1 MYPHKIPQIGRYI
14 FPAMTLFLLIL
25 KPTLAFAAESG
36 PTYGSVLKFS
46 AGMAMGVVIHEGT
59 HALVAGLTGTTLT
72 WKIGTYNQPLGF
84 TERANSD
91 AKGIAIYSSGL
102 ISQAIGSEVILR
114 VDKIDKNDAYVR
126 GMMTWNFLNPIM
138 YTLDFWFFRVSNKSN
153 GNSYQGD
160 LEGIKYYS
168 NDATANAF
176 ALSMGAIA
184 TYQGYRFLQ
193 TQSWAPD
200 WLRGDLDRVSL
211 GPLPSGGFIMIYRF
225 DFKLLS

>member
-1 MYPHKIPQIGRYI
+1 MNPDRIFQIWRYI
-14 FPAMTLFLLIL
+14 FPAITVLVLML
-25 KPTLAFAAESG
+25 KPTSASADESG
-36 PTYGSVLKFS
+36 LTYGSVLKFS
-46 AGMAMGVVIHEGT
+46 AGIATAALIHEGS
-59 HALVAGLTGTTLT
+59 HALVAGLTGTALT

-153 GNSYQGD
+153 GNGYQGD
-160 LEGIKYYS
+160 LEGIKHYS
-168 NDATANAF
+168 NDAMANAF
-176 ALSMGAIA
+176 ALSMAAIA

-211 GPLPSGGFIMIYRF
+211 GPLPSGGLIMVYRF
-225 DFKLLS
+225 DF